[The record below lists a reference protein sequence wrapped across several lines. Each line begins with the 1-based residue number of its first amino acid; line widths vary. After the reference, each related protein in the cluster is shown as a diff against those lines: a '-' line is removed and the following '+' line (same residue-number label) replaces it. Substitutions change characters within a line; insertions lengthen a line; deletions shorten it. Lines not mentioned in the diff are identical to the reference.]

1 MDKQFHTL
9 ARSYSDNYV
18 QYQTTGVKSHQIAYQ
33 RAEEGIQRI
42 LQSLKKEEPEQEP
55 EHPVSLKQQKDELKA
70 AEMRQHSGSFSV
82 GHTTQ
87 YVTLG
92 LLSAAVIGLFMI

>member
-9 ARSYSDNYV
+9 AKSYIDNYV
-18 QYQTTGVKSHQIAYQ
+18 EYAKTGTQSYQTAYQ
-33 RAEEGIQRI
+33 SAEQGIQTI
-42 LQSLKKEEPEQEP
+42 LENLQKERPEPVHLQEQND
-55 EHPVSLKQQKDELKA
+55 QLKA
-70 AEMRQHSGSFSV
+70 AEMRQSGGSFLV